1 MERID
6 SIDHGQILKI
16 SKPNG
21 NLIYE
26 FRRSDDPIMTN
37 MIDVWRYDSKKK
49 SKGKSSWLTTKD
61 FYTYINILSNEG
73 FTFITW
79 ETK

>member
-6 SIDHGQILKI
+6 SIEHGQILKLL
-16 SKPNG
+16 KPGG

-37 MIDVWRYDSKKK
+37 MVDVWRYDSKKK
-49 SKGKSSWLTTKD
+49 SRGKSSWLTNKD
-61 FYTYINILSNEG
+61 FANYIHLLNGEG
-73 FTFITW
+73 FTSIIW

>member
-26 FRRSDDPIMTN
+26 FRRSDDHIMTH

-49 SKGKSSWLTTKD
+49 DRGKSTWLTNKD
-61 FYTYINILSNEG
+61 FLTYVNILSNEG
-73 FTFITW
+73 FTSITW